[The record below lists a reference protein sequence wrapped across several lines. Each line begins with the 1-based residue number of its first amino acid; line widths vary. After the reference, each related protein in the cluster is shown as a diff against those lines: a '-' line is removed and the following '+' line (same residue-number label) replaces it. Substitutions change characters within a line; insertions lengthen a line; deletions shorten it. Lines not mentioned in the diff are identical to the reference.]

1 MAVIQWWCE
10 RGAKSHV
17 AKEIS
22 RGGRRRSRDEKGN
35 RGVGDFRFIN
45 ILQLFSIYFFFRLLL
60 LYLFVFSILFLPT
73 TFIHSHTHDPH
84 PRPLPTTY
92 DPRHL
97 ASNIPLALVVSCMHF
112 CPVKIRRG
120 FESSSV
126 CVGMYNSGITN
137 ALARVPDGQDKK
149 SLALLSVL
157 FFGQPPLFKR
167 IHYN

>member
-1 MAVIQWWCE
+1 MSSYFHSASQSCPILCANCMYNFRFSAAIAQVWINLHRQHVMAVIQWWCE

-60 LYLFVFSILFLPT
+60 LYLFVLSILFLPT
-73 TFIHSHTHDPH
+73 TFIYSHTHDPH

-97 ASNIPLALVVSCMHF
+97 ASNIPLAIACCFLHAFLSREN
-112 CPVKIRRG
+112 PPRIRI
-120 FESSSV
+120 E
-126 CVGMYNSGITN
+126 
-137 ALARVPDGQDKK
+137 
-149 SLALLSVL
+149 
-157 FFGQPPLFKR
+157 
-167 IHYN
+167 